1 MKKRIQFHFFSYAY
15 PVSLIQIF
23 GQRTLSSLCDFGTL
37 IQDHLTTYRRVY
49 SGLCFL
55 PLVYSSVFMQVPHW
69 FDYYSFVAWFETRN
83 CEVSNLV
90 LFSRFFWLFQVPW
103 DAIWILGWNSLLTQK
118 KKNTSGILIGVTFN
132 SEIALGSTNIL
143 RISGP
148 PVYEHR
154 ITHYLFISS
163 LIYLSNVLSFLV
175 IQVLH
180 FLG

>member
-1 MKKRIQFHFFSYAY
+1 MHEEKNPISFFFSYAY

-55 PLVYSSVFMQVPHW
+55 PLVYNSVFMQVPHW
-69 FDYYSFVAWFETRN
+69 FDYYSFVAWFEPRN

-103 DAIWILGWNSLLTQK
+103 DAIWILGWNSLLTK
-118 KKNTSGILIGVTFN
+118 KKNANGILMGVTFN
-132 SEIALGSTNIL
+132 SEIALDSTNIL

-154 ITHYLFISS
+154 ITHHLFLSS
-163 LIYLSNVLSFLV
+163 LSKQCFIIFSYT
-175 IQVLH
+175 VLH
-180 FLG
+180 FIG